1 MKLVISTQ
9 YRENYGDSES
19 PYWKFKG
26 GDTYVVKNISERDAS
41 RIRENGIP
49 TLASLINYSNS
60 MSSEEVI
67 GFSILEDDAVVCE
80 DWESPIELVYNKS
93 DGCWYFT
100 RFTKNDGSFRTPIAS
115 RFERWIQEEGSR
127 ERSDYEATF
136 YMTDGSVVAYEDLE
150 NWFKNYESMVA

>member
-9 YRENYGDSES
+9 FRENYGDSQN

-41 RIRENGIP
+41 RIRANGIP
-49 TLASLINYSNS
+49 TLTSLISYSNS

-93 DGCWYFT
+93 DSCWYFT
-100 RFTKNDGSFRTPIAS
+100 RFTKNDGSFRAPIAS
-115 RFERWIQEEGSR
+115 RFERWIQEDGSR

-136 YMTDGSVVAYEDLE
+136 YMQDGTCVDGSDLE
-150 NWFKNYESMVA
+150 AFFKNYEQAA